1 MHDVGKGQASGY
13 RQRRASRSGAVV
25 VVGGGTAHGI
35 ALESPSANVSAR
47 QRVVTAGTGVLDAAG
62 RALSPF
68 HLAGT
73 QRWFAEPP
81 HMQVSLLRV
90 PRGIPLPAVG
100 DELDVDVR
108 MTTIH
113 PDAVLGLD

>member
-1 MHDVGKGQASGY
+1 
-13 RQRRASRSGAVV
+13 
-25 VVGGGTAHGI
+25 
-35 ALESPSANVSAR
+35 
-47 QRVVTAGTGVLDAAG
+47 VVTAGTGVLDAAG

-68 HLAGT
+68 HVDGP

-81 HMQVSLLRV
+81 HMQVSLVRV
-90 PRGIPLPAVG
+90 PAGVPLPAVG
-100 DELDVDVR
+100 DEVAVDVR

>member
-1 MHDVGKGQASGY
+1 
-13 RQRRASRSGAVV
+13 VV

-68 HLAGT
+68 HVAGK

-81 HMQVSLLRV
+81 HMQVSLIRV
-90 PRGIPLPAVG
+90 PQGIPLPAVG
-100 DELDVDVR
+100 DELEVDVR

-113 PDAVLGLD
+113 PDVVLGLD